1 LSTGNRDESFPKP
14 QKKESKMTSLLL
26 EGIDTLATFDADRR
40 VLKNAWLW
48 VEGNVIAGM
57 GSGKY
62 EGGPVDRRLDLTG
75 YVVLPGLINLH
86 HHFYQA
92 LLKNVPSL
100 QNVSLF
106 AWIRDMSFL
115 MSEVRDEDLYYA
127 AKLNVAELLLSGC
140 TTAVDHNYIKVND
153 MRHDTGIQAAKEM
166 GIRFHLARGS
176 HDLGQKDGA
185 TPLDHTVEKVD
196 DVLAD
201 TERLIKTYHEFGPGG
216 MVRIENAPSSLFAV
230 SERLWR
236 ESIALARRY
245 GIGNHTHMAEAP
257 DEERWVLER
266 FGMRSVERAEELGW
280 VGPDVWYAHATMLD
294 DRERAII
301 QRTGTGICNCPNSN
315 MYTAA
320 RVCRVAPML
329 REGGFKIGLGVD
341 GSAANNSSHMLR
353 EARNALLMQ
362 RAFFGADAMSPTQ
375 ALEVAI
381 LGGAKI
387 LRRDD
392 IGVLA
397 PGMAA
402 DIVGVDTRRLSFAG
416 GIHDP
421 VAGLILCDVDR
432 VDLSI
437 VNGAIRVERG
447 ELLGVDAAEL
457 IRCSNERARDLVRR
471 TEAHYGINVSAP
483 VWRRAYPYDEM

>member
-1 LSTGNRDESFPKP
+1 MAK
-14 QKKESKMTSLLL
+14 LLL
-26 EGIDTLATFDADRR
+26 EGIHTLATFDSARR
-40 VLKNAWLW
+40 VLRDAWLL
-48 VEGNVIAGM
+48 VDGNLIAAVGT
-57 GSGKY
+57 GRY
-62 EGGPVDRRLDLTG
+62 EGDAVDRRLDLSG
-75 YVVLPGLINLH
+75 YVVLPGLVNLH

-100 QNVSLF
+100 QDVSLF
-106 AWIRDMSFL
+106 DWCRDMGFL
-115 MSEVRDEDLYYA
+115 MSEVRNEDLYYA
-127 AKLNVAELLLSGC
+127 TKVNVAELLLSGC

-153 MRHDTGIQAAKEM
+153 MQHDTEIRAAQEM

-185 TPLDHTVEKVD
+185 IPLDHTIEKTD

-201 TERLIKTYHEFGPGG
+201 TERLIKRYHEFEYGG
-216 MVRIENAPSSLFAV
+216 MVRIENAPSTLFAC

-236 ESIALARRY
+236 ESIELARKY
-245 GIGNHTHMAEAP
+245 GIGSHTHMAEAP
-257 DEERWVLER
+257 DEEQWVLER
-266 FGMRSVERAEELGW
+266 LGIRSVERAEQLGW

-294 DRERAII
+294 DTERAII
-301 QRTGTGICNCPNSN
+301 KRTGTGICNCPNSN

-320 RVCRVAPML
+320 RICRVAPML
-329 REGGFKIGLGVD
+329 QEGGFTIGLGVD
-341 GSAANNSSHMLR
+341 GSAANNASHLLH

-362 RAFFGADAMSPTQ
+362 RAFFGAGAMSPTQ

-387 LRRDD
+387 LRRED

-397 PGMAA
+397 PGRVA
-402 DIVGVDTRRLSFAG
+402 DIIGVDTRRLALAG

-421 VAGLILCDVDR
+421 VAGLVLCDVDR

-437 VNGAIRVERG
+437 VNGVTRVEG
-447 ELLGVDAAEL
+447 GQLIGVDCAEL
-457 IRCSNERARDLVRR
+457 VECLNERALALVRR
-471 TEAHYGINVSAP
+471 AESRYGISVSAP
-483 VWRRAYPYDEM
+483 VWRRAYPYDAPASAQPQGS